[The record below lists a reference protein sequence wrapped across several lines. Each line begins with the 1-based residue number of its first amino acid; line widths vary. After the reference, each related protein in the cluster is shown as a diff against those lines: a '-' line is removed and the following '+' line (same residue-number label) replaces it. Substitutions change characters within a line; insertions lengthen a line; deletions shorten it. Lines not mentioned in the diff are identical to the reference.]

1 MEDTLQQS
9 ASFQLQIYSCDS
21 LKDGLS
27 TLSDLGID
35 LVYTATMTGY
45 KDCDDDAATTANNAM
60 RKNNSIPGHQ
70 VAPWVIGL
78 EGNRLIS

>member
-1 MEDTLQQS
+1 
-9 ASFQLQIYSCDS
+9 
-21 LKDGLS
+21 
-27 TLSDLGID
+27 
-35 LVYTATMTGY
+35 MTGY

-60 RKNNSIPGHQ
+60 RKNKSIPGHQ